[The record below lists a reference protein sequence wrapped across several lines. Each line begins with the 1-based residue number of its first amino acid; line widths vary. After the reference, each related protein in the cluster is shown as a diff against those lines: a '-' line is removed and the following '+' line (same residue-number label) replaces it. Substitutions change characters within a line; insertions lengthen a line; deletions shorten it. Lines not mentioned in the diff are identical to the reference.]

1 MALDALTSALAAAG
15 AIRQKHY
22 GMSDKTN
29 TSAAQAAVKKG
40 GRRRKIVV
48 GAILLGVP
56 TLLWLIAACLV
67 ARSLMYP
74 AFLYR
79 GTGQEVFG
87 EHVPEFQ
94 RGSVSHIA
102 TALGVAPERL
112 DAGVVEEDGIRHRQV
127 SVVGWYFPNK
137 RREVVVIVPAAGAT
151 EDNLVPYVKFLL
163 AAGYTVVANYSA
175 NNPDFGISW
184 GLLKRKFALATAR
197 TLKAD
202 GFDKIAALGISEGAA
217 GVIMAQA
224 ESPVFSAVVA
234 DSPYANLSALFRR
247 SPSIARL
254 NPAFASTVLWEAQF
268 WFGYPLDT
276 ISPEYDAADLDCPLL
291 IIQNRGDKV
300 TPIVDGQA
308 IDRAAGVNSEI
319 WIAPSDGHGDAIYEA
334 PKEYASRVV
343 KFLNE
348 SFASQ
353 TTPAAKPNR

>member
-1 MALDALTSALAAAG
+1 MAFDELTSALAAAC

-22 GMSDKTN
+22 GMSDETN
-29 TSAAQAAVKKG
+29 ASAARAVAKKG
-40 GRRRKIVV
+40 GWRRKLVV

-56 TLLWLIAACLV
+56 ILLWFVAACVV

-79 GTGQEVFG
+79 GTGQDVIG

-102 TALGVAPERL
+102 TALGVVPERL

-127 SVVGWYFPNK
+127 TVVGWYFPNK

-151 EDNLVPYVKFLL
+151 EDDLIPYIKFLL

-197 TLKAD
+197 TLKDD
-202 GFDKIAALGISEGAA
+202 GFDKIAALGVSEGAA

-224 ESPVFSAVVA
+224 ESPVFDAIVA
-234 DSPYANLSALFRR
+234 DSPYTNLAALFRR

-254 NPAFASTVLWEAQF
+254 NPAFTSTVLWEARL
-268 WFGYPLDT
+268 WFGHPLDE
-276 ISPEYDAADLDCPLL
+276 ISPENDAANLDCPLL
-291 IIQNRGDKV
+291 VIQNRGDKI
-300 TPIVDGQA
+300 TPVAEGQA
-308 IDRAAGVNSEI
+308 IDRAAGVNSEL
-319 WIAPSDGHGDAIYEA
+319 WIAPSDGHGDAIYEV
-334 PKEYASRVV
+334 PKEYAARVV

-348 SFASQ
+348 SFAELA
-353 TTPAAKPNR
+353 TPNQP